1 MIVNEIKRN
10 DISISQLDIYGTE
23 QRDIA
28 LQFNLEELEETKKT
42 WRKPQTYINRGKSNY
57 HTTGASPWASPCL
70 NGGRHRWV
78 GSFIS

>member
-28 LQFNLEELEETKKT
+28 LQFNLEELEETKKNME
-42 WRKPQTYINRGKSNY
+42 K
-57 HTTGASPWASPCL
+57 TT
-70 NGGRHRWV
+70 NMHK
-78 GSFIS
+78 

>member
-10 DISISQLDIYGTE
+10 DISISQLDIYGKE

-42 WRKPQTYINRGKSNY
+42 WRKPQTYIIRGKSNY
-57 HTTGASPWASPCL
+57 HTTGEVPGKVPGKSLSKW
-70 NGGRHRWV
+70 RKT
-78 GSFIS
+78 